1 MLAPNP
7 DRSESIVERTVF
19 APADSATSMET
30 FAYDT
35 QGSIDGRIELFKRH
49 VKSIISAMQFKQW
62 SEEETN

>member
-1 MLAPNP
+1 
-7 DRSESIVERTVF
+7 
-19 APADSATSMET
+19 MET